1 MHVELKDVLHIVDT
15 VSSDKGIRRK
25 CKAIRKRLKELP
37 VVEMKHGKWKL
48 DSEVHRM
55 FDDVDEDFYIEC
67 PFCNRRYW
75 IPFELEEEKMLEY
88 AEKEYP
94 YCHCGAKLDGE
105 EGAEQ

>member
-1 MHVELKDVLHIVDT
+1 
-15 VSSDKGIRRK
+15 
-25 CKAIRKRLKELP
+25 
-37 VVEMKHGKWKL
+37 MKHGKWKL